1 MKLRFLFC
9 VFFSVAT
16 LNMKSQEFVRDQS
29 IPVEEL
35 GLDLPNAW
43 AGGLNYVQ
51 YSKIDLDGDDQEDLF
66 LFDRSTFKI
75 LTFINVSE
83 NNETEYRY
91 APEFESLFPD
101 GLRNWVLLRDY
112 NCDGLKDIFS
122 GGQGGIKLFQQ
133 ENIGGEISFNSV
145 YDLFIPAVY
154 DLSTPFEAPV
164 YNISVDLPHIGD
176 IDDDG
181 DVDILNF
188 SDGSLTVFYYINTAS
203 DLGRCDTM
211 AMELAN
217 RCYGSIAESAE
228 NNTIFL
234 DHECDFNVVNVRAM
248 LDSAKD
254 KYDDSLEK
262 DGLHTGGTLL
272 SLETNG
278 DGYQELIIGDIT
290 NDSLIMVTNG
300 PSILGPDS
308 MVAQIGNFPASF
320 SDSEKIHYYEF
331 PAVYHEDVNND
342 GIKDLMSS
350 PFSRFSSVDDFS
362 SWLYINEGS
371 DEFPNFILEKKDWLQ
386 DEMIEHGT
394 NAMPVIFDYN
404 SDGLGDLIIGQKETI
419 FSAIEAQSS
428 LKLYENIGTLEQ
440 PEFTLR
446 DNDWLGVSAL
456 NLRNVYPA
464 FGDLDG
470 DGDQD
475 MVLGES
481 LGFIHY
487 YENSAGE
494 GNPVDLS
501 IAELSMQDAFG
512 ADMDPGQ
519 DVIPQIID
527 LDEDGLLDIIL
538 GEQNGNLNFYKNT
551 GTVTDFAFEFVDD
564 ELGGVWVDNVLGIQ
578 GNNVPHFYK
587 NSDDEWM
594 LLTGNEIGTI
604 HRWNNISGNLD
615 GEWIRQDSAVM
626 NINEGQFSAPFI
638 FDINNDDYL
647 DLFVGNLRGGVAFYR
662 GQFVDGIAEIESF
675 DPKVNIYP
683 NPSEGDFSLQ
693 FGSNYELPSSVKVFN
708 VLGEEIH
715 SIKIRDLYSQ
725 INLAGHSSGIYFL
738 LGEYQQGVI
747 ELGKLIIE

>member
-446 DNDWLGVSAL
+446 DNDWLGASAL